1 MVVNNIVIGVCN
13 KCVFEIILRDEIFM
27 KSIIFLYNFK
37 VEVFYKYFNV
47 IVVNKEFYIKDVK

>member
-37 VEVFYKYFNV
+37 VEVF
-47 IVVNKEFYIKDVK
+47 